1 MGKRFDYKGQSFVID
16 GKEVCLYSGAIHY
29 FRNHPSTWYDRLLKL
44 KECGFNCVE
53 TYMCWNLHEPQEG
66 KFDFSGMLDV
76 VKFIEIAEEL
86 GLYVIVRPGPY
97 ICAEWEMGGLPAW
110 LLKNKGIYLRSS
122 DPVYLEKLKNY
133 LDKILPML
141 KPHTIEEGGKILMI
155 QLENEYGS
163 YGCDRVYL
171 DEVYRTFQKH
181 LPNCKVFTADGTDIL
196 RLEGGYYPG
205 LLCCGNFGSHVK
217 ENMDI
222 LEKFAPNQPQM
233 CMEFWAG
240 WFDQWGL
247 EHVTR
252 APEDVVKELQHFID
266 RKQSF
271 NVYMF
276 CGGTNFG
283 FTNGTNVTA
292 DGYFHTVTSY
302 DYYAPLSEAGDRTPA
317 YYAIRD
323 MFIKNGVEVP
333 ELTAKESEK
342 TAYGEVKFTE
352 SADLFE
358 NLDNIGK
365 YTFSQVP
372 QKMEDLDQNF
382 GYILYHKKIDRT
394 FPNFSMTAVDL
405 QDRANVYLD
414 DKLVAI
420 WDRNN
425 KRNSVK
431 IDSRPN
437 KPVDFKALVENQGRV
452 NFREFSCERK
462 GVAEFIVDD
471 AQRFFGWDHY
481 TLPMDNLEKLTF
493 KNGANVSEKP
503 TFYKA
508 EFNIEKCTD
517 TFIKPEG
524 FSKGFIVINGFN
536 LGRYNNMLG
545 PQKTLYVP
553 AAVLKEGKN
562 EIVIFDSEGAKE
574 IKATF
579 VAEPILDDNVE
590 LINDK
595 ERSVYM

>member
-1 MGKRFDYKGQSFVID
+1 MGKRFECKGKSFYLD
-16 GKEVCLYSGAIHY
+16 GKEICLYSGAIHY
-29 FRNHPSTWYDRLLKL
+29 FRIPADSWYDRLLKL

-53 TYMCWNLHEPQEG
+53 TYMCWNLHEPHEG
-66 KFDFSGMLDV
+66 QFDFSGNLDV
-76 VKFIEIAEEL
+76 IKFIETAEEV
-86 GLYVIVRPGPY
+86 GLNVIVRPGPY

-110 LLKNKGIYLRSS
+110 LLKYKGIYLRSS

-133 LDKILPML
+133 LAKVLPML
-141 KPHTIEEGGKILMI
+141 ESHTVENGGSILMI

-171 DEVYRTFQKH
+171 DEIYASFQKY
-181 LPNCKVFTADGTDIL
+181 LPNCMVFTADGTDIL
-196 RLEGGYYPG
+196 RLEGGSYPN

-217 ENMDI
+217 ENMAI
-222 LEKFAPNQPQM
+222 LEDFAPNQPQM

-252 APEDVVKELQHFID
+252 KPEDVVMELEQFLKN
-266 RKQSF
+266 KQSF
-271 NVYMF
+271 NIYMF

-283 FTNGTNVTA
+283 FTNGTNVTNE
-292 DGYFHTVTSY
+292 GYFHTVTSY

-342 TAYGEVKFTE
+342 IAYGKVDFTE

-365 YTFSQVP
+365 YTFSQTP
-372 QKMEDLDQNF
+372 KKMEDLDQNF
-382 GYILYHKKIDRT
+382 GYILYHKNIDRT
-394 FPNFSMTAVDL
+394 FRFDMTAVDI

-414 DKLVAI
+414 DKMVAV
-420 WDRNN
+420 WDRND
-425 KRNSVK
+425 KRNAIR
-431 IDSRPN
+431 IDSTPD

-452 NFREFSCERK
+452 NFREFSSERK
-462 GVAEFIVDD
+462 GIAEFIVDD
-471 AQRFFGWDHY
+471 AQRYFGWDHY
-481 TLPMDNLEKLTF
+481 TLPMDNLEKLSY
-493 KNGANVSEKP
+493 KNGAEITDRP

-508 EFNIEKCTD
+508 EFNIEKTAD
-517 TFIKPEG
+517 TFIKPDG
-524 FSKGFIVINGFN
+524 FKKGFIVINGFN
-536 LGRYNNMLG
+536 LGRFNNPLG

-553 AAVLKEGKN
+553 KSVLKEGKN
-562 EIVIFDSEGAKE
+562 EIVIFETEGATNL
-574 IKATF
+574 KAEF
-579 VAEPILDDNVE
+579 VSEPILG
-590 LINDK
+590 
-595 ERSVYM
+595 